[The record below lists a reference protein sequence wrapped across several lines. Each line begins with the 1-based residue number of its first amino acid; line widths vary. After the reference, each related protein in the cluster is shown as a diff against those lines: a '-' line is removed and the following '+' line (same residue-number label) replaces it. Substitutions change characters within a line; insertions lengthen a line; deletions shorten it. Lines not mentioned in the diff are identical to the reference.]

1 MRYLYFE
8 LQQVTCPL
16 VGYDC
21 LEQSAL
27 DSLPEVQRGAETPGL
42 AKIARELHLKSLI
55 CWKTGLFVVAVSQ
68 SAADIAKKTFLPP
81 GQALGASRWLHL
93 LFPMQV
99 DR

>member
-1 MRYLYFE
+1 M
-8 LQQVTCPL
+8 TCPL

-27 DSLPEVQRGAETPGL
+27 DSLPKAQCGAETPGL
-42 AKIARELHLKSLI
+42 AKIARKLHLKSLI
-55 CWKTGLFVVAVSQ
+55 CWKAGLFVVAVRQ

-81 GQALGASRWLHL
+81 GQALGPSRWLHL